1 MSPNGPV
8 AAVLNLRSGTRAPS
22 AASRAIG
29 RATPCAGCLSTK
41 ELRWTMRSFQSS
53 EPNRTFDTK
62 TEAGDEGKGD
72 VICVRD
78 SDSYGVEIGWVLQT
92 ANEKINDNMTNDL
105 A

>member
-1 MSPNGPV
+1 M
-8 AAVLNLRSGTRAPS
+8 LRRLDV
-22 AASRAIG
+22 G
-29 RATPCAGCLSTK
+29 RARLARVASTK

-92 ANEKINDNMTNDL
+92 ANKKTQQVSNRSSRVVPEPVEIG
-105 A
+105 AAGAVG

>member
-1 MSPNGPV
+1 
-8 AAVLNLRSGTRAPS
+8 
-22 AASRAIG
+22 
-29 RATPCAGCLSTK
+29 
-41 ELRWTMRSFQSS
+41 MRSFQSS

-92 ANEKINDNMTNDL
+92 ANEKINENMTNDRAL
-105 A
+105 RLISNRSSCAVSLCVTQTPCPFSWHRPPFFSD

>member
-1 MSPNGPV
+1 
-8 AAVLNLRSGTRAPS
+8 
-22 AASRAIG
+22 
-29 RATPCAGCLSTK
+29 
-41 ELRWTMRSFQSS
+41 MRSFQSS

-92 ANEKINDNMTNDL
+92 ANEKINENMTNDRALRLSRYRTVRL
-105 A
+105 APSVCA